1 MNDAY
6 LRSCQRGNDSLCP
19 IFRLGDIVREAGE
32 KFPEMAIEVGLPVQM
47 LLFFSLQP
55 GSCSPTQAH

>member
-19 IFRLGDIVREAGE
+19 IFRLGDVVREAGE
-32 KFPEMAIEVGLPVQM
+32 KFSEMAVEVRVTRLNVSA
-47 LLFFSLQP
+47 LILVVSAI
-55 GSCSPTQAH
+55 SI